1 MNKEWLD
8 QAKIEASKFWKPL
21 QGGTKHPV
29 VTRKE
34 KEKKERR
41 RRLYESS
48 QELYRRQ
55 HALQNRI

>member
-41 RRLYESS
+41 
-48 QELYRRQ
+48 
-55 HALQNRI
+55 NRTNNDYCCCYCE